1 MELGNVYIADGGN
14 NRVVE
19 VPKSGGAQTTV
30 GIGLSGPDAVAI
42 DGIGN
47 IFVTDHNNAR
57 VVLIPAGGGAQT
69 TIGTGFIGPSSVAVD
84 GAGNLYVGD
93 FNGNDVVKVSIV
105 GGAQTTIGT
114 GILAPTG
121 VAVDGAGNVYI
132 AEGNGGASLQNQN
145 VWEVSP
151 IGVQTLIQNGTNS
164 YAVAVDGSGNVLISE
179 NAQAVTE
186 LFQLGS
192 FVELTYGTVGGA
204 PGTASLPLT
213 NFGTAP
219 LTLARSITPSEF
231 TESDNCGTSVAVNAS
246 CIVNLT
252 FTPTSGIPYPGTAAV
267 GTLILSDNAPY
278 TPQTLT
284 LYTLA
289 ITLPTQLV
297 FSSPPIASLEPG
309 GNAGA
314 VSVSIEDAYGHV
326 AADDPTPAITLSV
339 TGPSGYAQSYGLDP
353 ALGPGFF
360 NLSKSPLYTSG
371 TYTYTATSN
380 GLASA
385 TFIETVLPNSFTVP
399 TEPTGQTSPSTAVT
413 VAFSTIST
421 LGTIKVV
428 TQGITE
434 LDFQQAPTNSGSCAI
449 GTTYG
454 IGQSCTVNVLFA
466 PKGVGLRMGAVLL
479 YDNAATPNLVATAFL
494 SGIGQAGLLSFS
506 ATPATLFSIANK
518 PLSGLGL
525 DSGGNVYFDYANNV
539 VKVPAG
545 GGTATTV
552 ASDFNG
558 IGGLAVD
565 GAGNIYFSANNT
577 SLYEV
582 AAGST
587 TATAIATGFISAGGV
602 AVDGAGNVYVADF
615 PSNRVVK
622 IAAID
627 GNQTTVGTA
636 LFEPTQVA
644 VDGAGNVYI
653 AESVYPGSAY
663 SVVEVHLDGGA
674 QTTLATSPNPFY
686 GLAVDGAGNVF
697 ITGES
702 GAIEVPA
709 GGGAQIP
716 LATGLQSSNGVAI
729 DGTGNLYFVG
739 TVDPLTY
746 GVVEVQRT
754 QLPPTVSFGNATV
767 GGVPA
772 SQTLSFQNIGNVPLS
787 LKSAA
792 APSQYTE
799 NDTCGG
805 AVAINANCSLNLTF
819 TPTSGSPPPGS
830 TLPGTLTLTDNAPAS
845 PQVINL
851 TGTALLTAL
860 VPTLQPETEVYG
872 QAFGETVT
880 LSNIT
885 VGAATGTI
893 SFTAGGKIL
902 CTLTGTLTSAPITC
916 NALDSGLSVGT
927 HTVTFNYSGDSHYD
941 PFTGSTT
948 LTVTPA
954 TLAFTPPPETEVA
967 GAPFPLILLFAGQGT
982 SAPTGTVTFSN
993 SGAQLCTTAL
1003 NATAISANTITC
1015 SAPSNALAAGTYTI
1029 SYAYSGDSNYAAS
1042 SGTATL
1048 SVSAS
1053 DVFAGSPPV
1062 PFPVTVPALA
1072 VTVPP
1077 TPPITAQFV
1086 CGTVSEVQNGVLT
1099 IIDPSK
1105 VGIGCSSAQF
1115 QITSAGAQQVQVS
1128 VTTAGSSSLSAHSKE
1143 RSALGSCYA
1152 WVLPMPGLFLLGFGG
1167 LKGRR
1172 KGKQQAQRLVCLC
1185 VISILLF
1192 SAVACGGHFTP
1203 PQTVQTGGG
1212 AQVTP
1217 AGVYY
1222 VTVVDQPVSC
1232 VQSSSNCNVTGFVQT
1247 SLIVP
1252 LNVVATPK

>member
-1 MELGNVYIADGGN
+1 MLTVACACARNLRAASSLASTVCLLLSGFTGASAFAQTTFGSVAVGTTSSPLTVTLTFTGTATLGAMKVVTQGTTGLDFQPAAGGTCAVGTTYNVDQSCTVAVAFTPNGVGLRMGAIMLYDSASTPNLVATSLISGIGNGGLIKFAATPPLSIAANFNAVGGIAIDAAGNLFVADIGDNAVHEVPACGCPETSIGSGLNSPSGVAVDGAGNVYIADGGN

-494 SGIGQAGLLSFS
+494 SGIGQAGLLSFQQHQRRFFRS
-506 ATPATLFSIANK
+506 QTSHCRDLASIR
-518 PLSGLGL
+518 
-525 DSGGNVYFDYANNV
+525 
-539 VKVPAG
+539 
-545 GGTATTV
+545 
-552 ASDFNG
+552 
-558 IGGLAVD
+558 
-565 GAGNIYFSANNT
+565 
-577 SLYEV
+577 E
-582 AAGST
+582 
-587 TATAIATGFISAGGV
+587 
-602 AVDGAGNVYVADF
+602 
-615 PSNRVVK
+615 
-622 IAAID
+622 
-627 GNQTTVGTA
+627 
-636 LFEPTQVA
+636 
-644 VDGAGNVYI
+644 
-653 AESVYPGSAY
+653 
-663 SVVEVHLDGGA
+663 
-674 QTTLATSPNPFY
+674 ATSI
-686 GLAVDGAGNVF
+686 L
-697 ITGES
+697 ITRIMS
-702 GAIEVPA
+702 
-709 GGGAQIP
+709 
-716 LATGLQSSNGVAI
+716 
-729 DGTGNLYFVG
+729 
-739 TVDPLTY
+739 
-746 GVVEVQRT
+746 
-754 QLPPTVSFGNATV
+754 
-767 GGVPA
+767 
-772 SQTLSFQNIGNVPLS
+772 
-787 LKSAA
+787 
-792 APSQYTE
+792 
-799 NDTCGG
+799 
-805 AVAINANCSLNLTF
+805 
-819 TPTSGSPPPGS
+819 
-830 TLPGTLTLTDNAPAS
+830 
-845 PQVINL
+845 
-851 TGTALLTAL
+851 
-860 VPTLQPETEVYG
+860 
-872 QAFGETVT
+872 
-880 LSNIT
+880 
-885 VGAATGTI
+885 
-893 SFTAGGKIL
+893 
-902 CTLTGTLTSAPITC
+902 
-916 NALDSGLSVGT
+916 
-927 HTVTFNYSGDSHYD
+927 
-941 PFTGSTT
+941 
-948 LTVTPA
+948 
-954 TLAFTPPPETEVA
+954 
-967 GAPFPLILLFAGQGT
+967 
-982 SAPTGTVTFSN
+982 
-993 SGAQLCTTAL
+993 
-1003 NATAISANTITC
+1003 
-1015 SAPSNALAAGTYTI
+1015 
-1029 SYAYSGDSNYAAS
+1029 
-1042 SGTATL
+1042 
-1048 SVSAS
+1048 
-1053 DVFAGSPPV
+1053 
-1062 PFPVTVPALA
+1062 
-1072 VTVPP
+1072 
-1077 TPPITAQFV
+1077 
-1086 CGTVSEVQNGVLT
+1086 
-1099 IIDPSK
+1099 
-1105 VGIGCSSAQF
+1105 
-1115 QITSAGAQQVQVS
+1115 
-1128 VTTAGSSSLSAHSKE
+1128 
-1143 RSALGSCYA
+1143 
-1152 WVLPMPGLFLLGFGG
+1152 
-1167 LKGRR
+1167 
-1172 KGKQQAQRLVCLC
+1172 
-1185 VISILLF
+1185 
-1192 SAVACGGHFTP
+1192 
-1203 PQTVQTGGG
+1203 
-1212 AQVTP
+1212 
-1217 AGVYY
+1217 
-1222 VTVVDQPVSC
+1222 
-1232 VQSSSNCNVTGFVQT
+1232 
-1247 SLIVP
+1247 
-1252 LNVVATPK
+1252 